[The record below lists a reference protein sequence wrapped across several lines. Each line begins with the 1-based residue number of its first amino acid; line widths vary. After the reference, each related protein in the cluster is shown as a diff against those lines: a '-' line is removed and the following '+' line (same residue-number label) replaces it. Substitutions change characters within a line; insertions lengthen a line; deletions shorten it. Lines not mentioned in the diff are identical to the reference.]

1 MLERDS
7 CGERGCGS
15 GEVAGDAG
23 DNGAGDC
30 EVEKGEGGAR
40 GGEGEE
46 QEDDWVSAELIGG
59 EIAFEWAGVVLDVD
73 VDGV

>member
-1 MLERDS
+1 M
-7 CGERGCGS
+7 
-15 GEVAGDAG
+15 AGDAG
-23 DNGAGDC
+23 DIGARDC
-30 EVEKGEGGAR
+30 EGEKGQDGAL

-46 QEDDWVSAELIGG
+46 SAEDWVSAELIGG